1 MEPNTLI
8 DELKELATNEDAL
21 AVSKE
26 VNDIKARFDTQM
38 LEMERVNQVAAM
50 EAEINGEEYSSIDI
64 KSIKDSFY
72 EIYLIY
78 RERRKEQAEAKES
91 SELANLK
98 IKKQLIEKLKS
109 IIANEE
115 NIGAAFSAYKEI
127 HETWKGVGDIPRN
140 ERDTIQQEYSRA
152 LEDFFYNM
160 KIYKELKDH
169 DLKRNS
175 QLKNAVID
183 QLKTLIENQNI
194 KDVEQQLKLLQ
205 NEWEEIGP
213 VANEEWEKLKDDY
226 WENVRALYNRINNY
240 YEDRKTLLA
249 DNLKKKQEI
258 VEETIA
264 FINTLPEEQSIKSW
278 EEWTNQLL
286 TFQERWKSIGFGP
299 RKENEDLWGNFRA
312 ECDKFFDKKRKF
324 YSSLQEKNKVIID
337 AKKLIIAEAQSLKD
351 SQDWK
356 STSDKFVKL
365 QQQWKK
371 SGHAGQR
378 AEQKLWSEFRGICD
392 SFFNTKQQFYQEQ
405 DKALE
410 TNLIAKQTLIA
421 NIESYQ
427 LENDKKKALQDLKNF
442 SAAFNAIGRVP
453 LKDKDANYQAYK
465 NAIDKLYAQ
474 LKLEGEEKE
483 KVLFQA
489 RIETL
494 SASPDATK
502 ALNKEKSFIR
512 QQIEQLKSD
521 VRQYENN
528 LGFFSKSKGSE
539 QLRKEVEAKINVS
552 KSKIDALVR
561 KMKMIPNE

>member
-1 MEPNTLI
+1 
-8 DELKELATNEDAL
+8 
-21 AVSKE
+21 
-26 VNDIKARFDTQM
+26 
-38 LEMERVNQVAAM
+38 
-50 EAEINGEEYSSIDI
+50 
-64 KSIKDSFY
+64 
-72 EIYLIY
+72 
-78 RERRKEQAEAKES
+78 
-91 SELANLK
+91 
-98 IKKQLIEKLKS
+98 
-109 IIANEE
+109 
-115 NIGAAFSAYKEI
+115 
-127 HETWKGVGDIPRN
+127 
-140 ERDTIQQEYSRA
+140 
-152 LEDFFYNM
+152 M

-427 LENDKKKALQDLKNF
+427 LDNDKKIALQDLKNF